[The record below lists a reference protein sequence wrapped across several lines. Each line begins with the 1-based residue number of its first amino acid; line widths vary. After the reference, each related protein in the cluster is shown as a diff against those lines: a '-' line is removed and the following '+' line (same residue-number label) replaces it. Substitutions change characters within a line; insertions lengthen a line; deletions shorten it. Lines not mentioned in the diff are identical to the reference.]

1 MTYAAGLAIG
11 GLRPICAIYATFM
24 QRALDCVYH
33 DVVLP
38 QLPVIFTLDRAG
50 AVEDGPTHHGIYDL
64 GFLRALPGLTVMAP
78 RSGAELRRM
87 LEFAYE
93 LKRPVAIRYP
103 RGGSNVPPGACV
115 PELQFGRAD
124 VVRAGAGPVIWA
136 MGPEVDTALAAA
148 ELLNMDCC
156 VVNARFLSP
165 FDAELARKLAEGR
178 TTISIEDHVLSGGL
192 GTALDEALSGALHG
206 GILHFGW
213 PADRPVP
220 HGKVG
225 CLRREFGLTPEAIA
239 ETVRKT
245 VAP

>member
-1 MTYAAGLAIG
+1 MNTSL
-11 GLRPICAIYATFM
+11 
-24 QRALDCVYH
+24 
-33 DVVLP
+33 
-38 QLPVIFTLDRAG
+38 
-50 AVEDGPTHHGIYDL
+50 L
-64 GFLRALPGLTVMAP
+64 GRWG
-78 RSGAELRRM
+78 E
-87 LEFAYE
+87 
-93 LKRPVAIRYP
+93 
-103 RGGSNVPPGACV
+103 
-115 PELQFGRAD
+115 
-124 VVRAGAGPVIWA
+124 
-136 MGPEVDTALAAA
+136 ALAAA

-192 GTALDEALSGALHG
+192 GTALDEALSGTPHG

-245 VAP
+245 AAP

>member
-1 MTYAAGLAIG
+1 
-11 GLRPICAIYATFM
+11 
-24 QRALDCVYH
+24 
-33 DVVLP
+33 
-38 QLPVIFTLDRAG
+38 
-50 AVEDGPTHHGIYDL
+50 
-64 GFLRALPGLTVMAP
+64 
-78 RSGAELRRM
+78 
-87 LEFAYE
+87 
-93 LKRPVAIRYP
+93 
-103 RGGSNVPPGACV
+103 
-115 PELQFGRAD
+115 
-124 VVRAGAGPVIWA
+124 

-192 GTALDEALSGALHG
+192 GTALDEALSGAPHG

-225 CLRREFGLTPEAIA
+225 CLRREFGLMPEAIA

-245 VAP
+245 AAP